1 MHVES
6 ILQSRANKKIEQ
18 PGVRAAL
25 ALTGFRSFRSS
36 SLSRKVFVKF
46 NLGLK
51 NRVWF

>member
-25 ALTGFRSFRSS
+25 ALTGSDHFEAAH
-36 SLSRKVFVKF
+36 SLEKC
-46 NLGLK
+46 L
-51 NRVWF
+51 